1 MIDIVGTYLQLL
13 HSLANGSIEGSLRPA
28 SDVPAAH
35 CLTVKRE
42 GSGQSG
48 LSESD
53 KVSSV
58 QKRRHAGACAAAK
71 RGFKSK
77 MLCFPQHWETYIVYN
92 GVFSSKDQT

>member
-1 MIDIVGTYLQLL
+1 MC
-13 HSLANGSIEGSLRPA
+13 RPPL
-28 SDVPAAH
+28 SN
-35 CLTVKRE
+35 CQGR

-92 GVFSSKDQT
+92 GVFISKDRTSTVSKLISNTPAPGLAYDN